1 MESNEK
7 KKRKAL
13 CGPTWYPL
21 SLQESE
27 EKKKDPQSDT
37 NQNTL

>member
-1 MESNEK
+1 MKK

-21 SLQESE
+21 ISQESE
-27 EKKKDPQSDT
+27 ENKKDPQSDT
-37 NQNTL
+37 NQSTL